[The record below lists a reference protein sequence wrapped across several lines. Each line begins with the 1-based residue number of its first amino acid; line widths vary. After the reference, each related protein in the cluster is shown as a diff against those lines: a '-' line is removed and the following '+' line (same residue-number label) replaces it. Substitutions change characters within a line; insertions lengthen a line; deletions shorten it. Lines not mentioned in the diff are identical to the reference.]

1 MIWHCILHSFRPLI
15 LSVCGTAVAGAEMLQ
30 DGWKQKSPSFLLGS
44 VTGLLHSTL
53 LARAQKCFGST
64 ALLCP
69 FFHLH
74 RLCGHP
80 PLFPHAPCIL
90 LPVFQCS
97 CNSAVAAFCL
107 PCPIQ
112 YISCVCFLSLAFF
125 TSMAIDSHVFG
136 ISKTAFPSS
145 PDVCCSGS

>member
-90 LPVFQCS
+90 LPCFPVLMQLCCS
-97 CNSAVAAFCL
+97 CILPSMSNSVHFL
-107 PCPIQ
+107 
-112 YISCVCFLSLAFF
+112 CVFSVPGFF
-125 TSMAIDSHVFG
+125 HKHG
-136 ISKTAFPSS
+136 HR
-145 PDVCCSGS
+145 